1 MVARLVLIL
10 GKTLRALT
18 QMHLRCEKKLD
29 SRYQTIAPSVV
40 RFLRAKAKTLRLVL
54 PWPQDA
60 RIKA

>member
-40 RFLRAKAKTLRLVL
+40 RFLRAKAKNTSAGLAVAPRC
-54 PWPQDA
+54 
-60 RIKA
+60 